1 MLSTAV
7 RSSRSNAA
15 LPQALADYDAALAQ
29 NAKDADSLYGRGLA
43 KLRSGDTA
51 RGNADL
57 AAAKTIDGGIAETF
71 ARYGVK

>member
-1 MLSTAV
+1 MTQTFA
-7 RSSRSNAA
+7 N
-15 LPQALADYDAALAQ
+15 ADYDAALAQ

-43 KLRSGDTA
+43 KLRNGDA
-51 RGNADL
+51 AGGNADI